1 MTCDARNAA
10 AATRGF
16 VALPARFVPPGCAD
30 VLFSSYANLF
40 GMTIAHGYRALADP
54 SRREIL
60 RLLREGDL
68 PAGELASHFD
78 ISWPS
83 VSRHLRV
90 LEEAGL
96 VESRRSGGNII
107 YALRTSVLHDIVT
120 ELADLTG
127 VGQPDPETPAVQATR
142 RPQRA

>member
-1 MTCDARNAA
+1 
-10 AATRGF
+10 
-16 VALPARFVPPGCAD
+16 
-30 VLFSSYANLF
+30 
-40 GMTIAHGYRALADP
+40 MTIANGYRALADP

-68 PAGELASHFD
+68 PAGELAAQFE

-96 VESRRSGGNII
+96 VRSTRRGGNII
-107 YALRTSVLHDIVT
+107 YSLQTSVLEDIAT
-120 ELADLTG
+120 EVADMARLG
-127 VGQPDPETPAVQATR
+127 RPPATR
-142 RPQRA
+142 TTARPRRGRQPQRI